1 MKTRI
6 LPTLI
11 VAVVV
16 FGAIFGYKY
25 LAIRRGM
32 AAQAAQVRPPT
43 TVSTAPAQEE
53 TWPNT
58 VNAVGSFA
66 SFRGIMVRNEVEGA
80 VRRIAFESGAT
91 VAAGDLLVDLDDSI
105 EAASLPGLEAQA
117 KLAMT
122 NLTRAR
128 DLRAA
133 DTNARADLEAAEA
146 AAASTQSAVATLRAT
161 LAKKHITAPF
171 AGRLGI
177 AQIYPGQFLGK
188 AEAIV
193 QLETLD
199 PVYVDFTLPQQAIA
213 RVAVGQAVHV
223 RVDAFPERVFEGT
236 IAAISPRVNDS
247 TRTLSLR
254 AAVPNRDEVLRPGM
268 FGQVQVVLPGTE
280 RAIVLPT
287 TSVVYNPYG
296 NFVYVVVAG
305 VAQQR
310 FIQTGAQ
317 RGNVIA
323 VLSGLKPGEEVVTS
337 GQIKLRNGSPV
348 RVDNSVVPSA
358 NPAPTP
364 EEG

>member
-1 MKTRI
+1 MKIRI

-11 VAVVV
+11 VAIVV

-25 LAIRRGM
+25 LTMRRGM

-58 VNAVGSFA
+58 LNAVGSIA
-66 SFRGIMVRNEVEGA
+66 SYRGIMVRNEIEGA
-80 VRRIAFESGAT
+80 VRHIAFTSGAY
-91 VAAGDLLVDLDDSI
+91 VEAGAPLVDLDDSI

-117 KLAMT
+117 KLAAT
-122 NLTRAR
+122 NLDRAR
-128 DLRAA
+128 ELRAA

-146 AAASTQSAVATLRAT
+146 VAASTQSAVATLRAT
-161 LAKKHITAPF
+161 LAKKHIVAPF

-199 PVYVDFTLPQQAIA
+199 PVFVDFTLPQQAIA
-213 RVAVGQAVHV
+213 RVAAGQPVHV

-236 IAAISPRVNDS
+236 IAAIAPRVNDS
-247 TRTLSLR
+247 TRSLSLR
-254 AAVPNRDEVLRPGM
+254 AAVPNREEVLRPGM
-268 FGQVQVVLPGTE
+268 FCQVQVVLPGTE
-280 RAIVLPT
+280 RSIVLPT
-287 TSVVYNPYG
+287 TAVVYNPYG
-296 NFVYVVVAG
+296 NFVYVVVQG

-317 RGNVIA
+317 RGNVIS

-364 EEG
+364 TEG